1 MATHASS
8 FISQKRS
15 KNPNLGND
23 INVSLSNP
31 LANFRQEH
39 MSLQACLPSPAS
51 IMAFVSAVPLAVAG
65 PARAA
70 VTTRSSTFTPV
81 NSRRS
86 RVASSTLVTVRRS
99 VVKAAVSATTDTWV
113 AAPGSELSDHHTSAR
128 IASNVSDVMK
138 SKGIE
143 RPVII
148 GVAAD
153 SGCGKSTF
161 LRRVTNIFGT
171 EVSGD
176 HTPQGDFVTVIC
188 LDDYHLHD
196 RYGRRDA
203 GVTALDEKANNFK
216 LMASQVQA
224 LKEGKS
230 IMKPIYN
237 HETGNIDDPELVQ
250 PNHLIIIEGLHPM
263 YDKDV
268 KASLDFTVY
277 LDLADE
283 VKIAWKIQ
291 RDMAERGHT
300 LENILASIE
309 SRKPDFAE
317 FVDPQKQDCDVVME
331 ILPTK
336 LIPDDE
342 EKKVL
347 RVRLVQAEGK
357 DHFKPSFLYDEGS
370 TIDWVPCGRK
380 LQCSYPGIKFHYGP
394 DSYYDKEVS
403 VLEVDGVFDKLDEM
417 IYVESHLNNT
427 GTKFYGELTQ
437 QLLKNPNAPGSNN
450 GTGLFQ
456 VLMAMMMR
464 SVYESITKK
473 KVTV

>member
-1 MATHASS
+1 
-8 FISQKRS
+8 
-15 KNPNLGND
+15 
-23 INVSLSNP
+23 
-31 LANFRQEH
+31 
-39 MSLQACLPSPAS
+39 
-51 IMAFVSAVPLAVAG
+51 MAFVTPVAVGNKFHATSRVSCSRSAN
-65 PARAA
+65 
-70 VTTRSSTFTPV
+70 SSFTPAFARSA
-81 NSRRS
+81 SR
-86 RVASSTLVTVRRS
+86 ATTPS
-99 VVKAAVSATTDTWV
+99 VQHVQPIKMVSATADTWV
-113 AAPGSELSDHHTSAR
+113 AAQGSELSHHHSNAR
-128 IASNVSDVMK
+128 IAANVSDVMAR
-138 SKGIE
+138 KGIT

-161 LRRVTNIFGT
+161 LRRVLNIFGT
-171 EVSGD
+171 DISKE
-176 HTPQGDFVTVIC
+176 HTPQGDFITVIC

-196 RYGRRDA
+196 RPGRRVA
-203 GVTALDEKANNFK
+203 KVTALDEKANNFT
-216 LMASQVQA
+216 LMASQVNA

-237 HETGNIDDPELVQ
+237 HETGNIDPPELVQ
-250 PNHLIIIEGLHPM
+250 PNHIIVIEGLHPM
-263 YDKDV
+263 YDMRVKD
-268 KASLDFTVY
+268 ALDFTVY
-277 LDLADE
+277 LDLADD

-309 SRKPDFAE
+309 SRKPDFAQ
-317 FVDPQKQDCDVVME
+317 FVDPQKRDCDVVME

-347 RVRLVQAEGK
+347 RVRLIQAEGK
-357 DHFKPSFLYDEGS
+357 EHFKPAFLYDEGS
-370 TIDWVPCGRK
+370 TIDWIPCGRK
-380 LQCSYPGIKFHYGP
+380 LTCSYPGIKFHYGP

-403 VLEVDGVFDKLDEM
+403 VLEVDGAFDKLDEM

-427 GTKFYGELTQ
+427 GTKFYGEMTQ
-437 QLLKNPNAPGSNN
+437 QLLKNPNAPGSTN

-464 SVYESITKK
+464 SVYESVTGK
-473 KVTV
+473 KVAVSA

>member
-1 MATHASS
+1 
-8 FISQKRS
+8 
-15 KNPNLGND
+15 
-23 INVSLSNP
+23 
-31 LANFRQEH
+31 
-39 MSLQACLPSPAS
+39 
-51 IMAFVSAVPLAVAG
+51 MAFVSAVPLAASA
-65 PARAA
+65 PARSA
-70 VTTRSSTFTPV
+70 VTARTSTFTPST
-81 NSRRS
+81 SRRA
-86 RVASSTLVTVRRS
+86 RVAAPVPARRV

-113 AAPGSELSDHHTSAR
+113 AAPGSELSHHHSSTR

-143 RPVII
+143 KPVII

-161 LRRVTNIFGT
+161 LRRVTSIFGT

-176 HTPQGDFVTVIC
+176 HTAQGDFVTVIC

-216 LMASQVQA
+216 LMATQVKA

-237 HETGNIDDPELVQ
+237 HETGNIDEPELVQ

-268 KASLDFTVY
+268 KAQLDFTVY

-291 RDMAERGHT
+291 RDMAERGHS
-300 LENILASIE
+300 LENIMASIE
-309 SRKPDFAE
+309 SRKPDFAQ

-331 ILPTK
+331 ILPTQ
-336 LIPDDE
+336 LIKDDE

-357 DHFKPSFLYDEGS
+357 EHFSPSFLYDEGS

-394 DSYYDKEVS
+394 DSYFDKEVS
-403 VLEVDGVFDKLDEM
+403 VLEVDGVFDKLEEM
-417 IYVESHLNNT
+417 IYVESHMNNT
-427 GTKFYGELTQ
+427 GTKFYGEMTQ

-456 VLMAMMMR
+456 VLMALMMR
-464 SVYESITKK
+464 SVYESVSGK
-473 KVTV
+473 KVAVK

>member
-1 MATHASS
+1 MV
-8 FISQKRS
+8 Q
-15 KNPNLGND
+15 
-23 INVSLSNP
+23 
-31 LANFRQEH
+31 
-39 MSLQACLPSPAS
+39 
-51 IMAFVSAVPLAVAG
+51 
-65 PARAA
+65 
-70 VTTRSSTFTPV
+70 
-81 NSRRS
+81 
-86 RVASSTLVTVRRS
+86 
-99 VVKAAVSATTDTWV
+99 ATTDTWV
-113 AAPGSELSDHHTSAR
+113 EAPGAKLSDHHKNAK
-128 IASNVSDVMK
+128 IASNVSEVMK
-138 SKGIE
+138 QKGIDT
-143 RPVII
+143 PVII

-161 LRRVTNIFGT
+161 LRRVLNIFGT
-171 EVSGD
+171 EISKE
-176 HTPQGDFVTVIC
+176 HTPQGDFISVIC

-196 RYGRRDA
+196 RKGRREA
-203 GVTALDEKANNFK
+203 NVTALDEAANNFE
-216 LMASQVQA
+216 LMASQVKA

-237 HETGNIDDPELVQ
+237 HETGEIDPPELVQ
-250 PNHLIIIEGLHPM
+250 PNHLIVIEGLHPM
-263 YDKDV
+263 YDAKV
-268 KASLDFTVY
+268 KEQLDFTVY
-277 LDLADE
+277 LDLDDE

-309 SRKPDFAE
+309 SRKPDFAK
-317 FVDPQKQDCDVVME
+317 FVDPQKQDCDVVMQ

-347 RVRLVQAEGK
+347 RVRLIQQEGK
-357 DHFKPSFLYDEGS
+357 ANFSPAFLYDEGS

-380 LQCSYPGIKFHYGP
+380 LSCSYPGIKFHYGP
-394 DSYYDKEVS
+394 DTYHDNEVS
-403 VLEVDGVFDKLDEM
+403 VLEVDGVFDKLEEM

-427 GTKFYGELTQ
+427 GTKFYGEMTQ

-464 SVYESITKK
+464 TVYERKTGK
-473 KVTV
+473 KVAVSA